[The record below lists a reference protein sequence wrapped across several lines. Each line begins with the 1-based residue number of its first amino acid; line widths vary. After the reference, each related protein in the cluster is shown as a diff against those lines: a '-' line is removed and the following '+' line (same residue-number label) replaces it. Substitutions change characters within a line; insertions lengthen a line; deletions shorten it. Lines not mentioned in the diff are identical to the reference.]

1 MRLAAIL
8 AVLLLYGGSAFA
20 NCPYHQQTT
29 ASNDQAAAQSD
40 SGQQLPKAKSG
51 G

>member
-8 AVLLLYGGSAFA
+8 AVLLLYAGSAFA
-20 NCPYHQQTT
+20 HCGMDHQTT

-40 SGQQLPKAKSG
+40 DQQLPKAKSG
-51 G
+51 S